1 MASPWSPTEAITSST
16 RASERF
22 PDPEALGAALWA
34 VPGVVE
40 HGLFLGIADEP
51 RSWRRRGT
59 GRPRSPSR
67 QPHLRRRPPSPAILA
82 RKSSMSRRLTAVPG
96 LALSLALGLAL
107 PRSPTRRSRSRR
119 RPRRPSRGA
128 AAAGAP
134 AANSPAAA
142 TYTPAHLA
150 LAREVML
157 SSGIAR
163 RSTRCCRPSPTRSAS
178 RRSPVPSCPRPRGG
192 PGLPAAGDGT
202 AEAAHDRHRGAH
214 LRVEV
219 LGNRVEGDRNLL
231 PSLARRK
238 HYVEAQPQLLDEM
251 VQEMQDW
258 TQDVSEY
265 VMVRVR
271 AEMGKRGHQ
280 MQ

>member
-1 MASPWSPTEAITSST
+1 
-16 RASERF
+16 
-22 PDPEALGAALWA
+22 
-34 VPGVVE
+34 
-40 HGLFLGIADEP
+40 
-51 RSWRRRGT
+51 
-59 GRPRSPSR
+59 
-67 QPHLRRRPPSPAILA
+67 
-82 RKSSMSRRLTAVPG
+82 MSRRLTAVPG
-96 LALSLALGLAL
+96 LALGLAL
-107 PRSPTRRSRSRR
+107 LALPH
-119 RPRRPSRGA
+119 A
-128 AAAGAP
+128 AAAQPHKTAPAKPAAQPGVGTP

-142 TYTPAHLA
+142 TFSPSHLA

-163 RSTRCCRPSPTRSAS
+163 SFDSVLPAFADQIRKQAVTRPELSKDLEEVLAS
-178 RRSPVPSCPRPRGG
+178 LQPEMELQKQRMIDIAARTYASKFSEAELKEIATFFRSP
-192 PGLPAAGDGT
+192 AG
-202 AEAAHDRHRGAH
+202 
-214 LRVEV
+214 
-219 LGNRVEGDRNLL
+219 
-231 PSLARRK
+231 K

>member
-1 MASPWSPTEAITSST
+1 
-16 RASERF
+16 
-22 PDPEALGAALWA
+22 
-34 VPGVVE
+34 
-40 HGLFLGIADEP
+40 
-51 RSWRRRGT
+51 
-59 GRPRSPSR
+59 
-67 QPHLRRRPPSPAILA
+67 
-82 RKSSMSRRLTAVPG
+82 MSRRLTAVPG

-107 PRSPTRRSRSRR
+107 PALPH
-119 RPRRPSRGA
+119 A
-128 AAAGAP
+128 AVAQPQKAAQAKPAAQPAAGAP

-163 RSTRCCRPSPTRSAS
+163 SFDSVLPAFADQIRKQAVTRPEMSKDLEEVLAS
-178 RRSPVPSCPRPRGG
+178 LQPEMELQKQRMIDIAARTYASKFSETELKEIATFFRSP
-192 PGLPAAGDGT
+192 AG
-202 AEAAHDRHRGAH
+202 
-214 LRVEV
+214 
-219 LGNRVEGDRNLL
+219 
-231 PSLARRK
+231 K

>member
-1 MASPWSPTEAITSST
+1 
-16 RASERF
+16 
-22 PDPEALGAALWA
+22 
-34 VPGVVE
+34 
-40 HGLFLGIADEP
+40 
-51 RSWRRRGT
+51 
-59 GRPRSPSR
+59 
-67 QPHLRRRPPSPAILA
+67 
-82 RKSSMSRRLTAVPG
+82 MSRRLTAVPG

-107 PRSPTRRSRSRR
+107 PALPH
-119 RPRRPSRGA
+119 A
-128 AAAGAP
+128 AVAQPQKAAQAKPAAQSAAGAP

-163 RSTRCCRPSPTRSAS
+163 SFDSVLPAFADQIRKQAVTRPELSKDLEEVLAS
-178 RRSPVPSCPRPRGG
+178 LQPEMELQKQRMIDIAARTYASKFSETELKEIATFFRSP
-192 PGLPAAGDGT
+192 AG
-202 AEAAHDRHRGAH
+202 
-214 LRVEV
+214 
-219 LGNRVEGDRNLL
+219 
-231 PSLARRK
+231 K

>member
-1 MASPWSPTEAITSST
+1 
-16 RASERF
+16 
-22 PDPEALGAALWA
+22 
-34 VPGVVE
+34 
-40 HGLFLGIADEP
+40 
-51 RSWRRRGT
+51 
-59 GRPRSPSR
+59 
-67 QPHLRRRPPSPAILA
+67 
-82 RKSSMSRRLTAVPG
+82 MSRRLTAVPG
-96 LALSLALGLAL
+96 LTLSLALGLAPLAL
-107 PRSPTRRSRSRR
+107 PH
-119 RPRRPSRGA
+119 A
-128 AAAGAP
+128 AVAQPHKAAQAKPAAQPAAPAAPAASTP

-163 RSTRCCRPSPTRSAS
+163 SFDSVLPAFADQIRKQAVTRPELSKDLEEVLTSLQPEMELQKQRMIDIAARTYAS
-178 RRSPVPSCPRPRGG
+178 KFSEAELKEIATFFRSP
-192 PGLPAAGDGT
+192 AG
-202 AEAAHDRHRGAH
+202 
-214 LRVEV
+214 
-219 LGNRVEGDRNLL
+219 
-231 PSLARRK
+231 K

>member
-1 MASPWSPTEAITSST
+1 
-16 RASERF
+16 
-22 PDPEALGAALWA
+22 
-34 VPGVVE
+34 
-40 HGLFLGIADEP
+40 
-51 RSWRRRGT
+51 
-59 GRPRSPSR
+59 
-67 QPHLRRRPPSPAILA
+67 
-82 RKSSMSRRLTAVPG
+82 MSRRPTAVPG
-96 LALSLALGLAL
+96 LLSLALGLAL
-107 PRSPTRRSRSRR
+107 LALPH
-119 RPRRPSRGA
+119 A
-128 AAAGAP
+128 AAAQAKPAAQPAAGTP

-163 RSTRCCRPSPTRSAS
+163 SFDSVLPAFADQIRKQTVTRPELSKDLEEVLAS
-178 RRSPVPSCPRPRGG
+178 LQPEMELQKQRMIDIAARTYASKFSEAELKEIATFFRSP
-192 PGLPAAGDGT
+192 AG
-202 AEAAHDRHRGAH
+202 
-214 LRVEV
+214 
-219 LGNRVEGDRNLL
+219 
-231 PSLARRK
+231 K